1 MNFKKFFLAAAPALL
16 LTACASDDPSVS
28 PDNGGSAAGTTMYAK
43 IHLKTAVGTRS
54 GTVDYNN
61 PTNSE
66 DGFEVGRDYENNI
79 SDVTLVLATRDDATG
94 KYTPMAVSSKGVA
107 PDPDASLENV
117 YTITFQDTEIKELHD
132 QTVYIF
138 AYCNSDLTTGSFGGD
153 LDLDRMVGKLGDGE
167 KENAGVWTKNG
178 FLMVNAPNKGIP
190 TKNMPSEVALTN
202 NYNTAEKALDLG
214 TVDVARVSS
223 RFDFKQVND
232 NLYRILDVNDPGKE
246 IAQIEVLAMAPI
258 NIAKEYY
265 YLPRVSDD
273 GTDAGWTVCGIENAN
288 NYVVSPYFAEKNAA
302 SASTISGL
310 FKNYFYTPA
319 GHNYDDEA
327 YYNYTYMT
335 EFSDKNK
342 FEEDDD
348 QNWGEMLDAA
358 EKAGY
363 QTWRYVTE
371 NTLPSVASQM
381 KGLSTGVIF
390 KAEIKNAAAGSSM
403 AKAMEANR
411 DIYGYNGTY
420 YGDVEALR
428 YFVYRLSEAATMRM
442 DFVRVF
448 GSEVLEVEMEG
459 DKVKLDENS
468 RPVFK
473 NPISDCTAA
482 QNNGTF
488 KILRNT
494 GGHYYVYYIYRNRHN
509 DNGNPSVMGPM
520 EFGTVRNNVYK
531 LAVTTISDFGH
542 TADPKDDPDPEKPEN
557 PDEDPKSYF
566 KVSCRVLPWM
576 VRVNNIEF

>member
-16 LTACASDDPSVS
+16 LTACASDDPAVN
-28 PDNGGSAAGTTMYAK
+28 PDNGGAEGMPMYAK
-43 IHLKTAVGTRS
+43 IRLQTAAGTRS
-54 GTVDYNN
+54 GTVDYKD

-138 AYCNSDLTTGSFGGD
+138 AYCNSDLTTDSFGD
-153 LDLDRMVGKLGDGE
+153 LDLDLMVGKLGDGE
-167 KENAGVWTKNG
+167 KDNAGVWTKNG

-190 TKNMPSEVALTN
+190 TKDMPSEVALTN

-232 NLYRILDVNDPGKE
+232 NVYSVKDVNDVTKE
-246 IAQIEVLAMAPI
+246 IAQIELLAMAPI

-265 YLPRVSDD
+265 YLPRVSND
-273 GTDAGWTVCGIENAN
+273 GTDSRWSVCGIENAN

-302 SASTISGL
+302 NANTISGL
-310 FKNYFYTPA
+310 FKNYFYTPT
-319 GHNYDDEA
+319 GHDYDDEA

-348 QNWGEMLDAA
+348 QNWGEKLDAA

-371 NTLPSVASQM
+371 NTLPSVASPDEGPLHRRHLQ
-381 KGLSTGVIF
+381 GRDQERRRRLQHGQGYGGQQGHLWLQRHLLRRRGVP
-390 KAEIKNAAAGSSM
+390 
-403 AKAMEANR
+403 
-411 DIYGYNGTY
+411 
-420 YGDVEALR
+420 AL
-428 YFVYRLSEAATMRM
+428 FRLSPFRGRYHACGFREGVRLRGARGGDGRGQGEA
-442 DFVRVF
+442 
-448 GSEVLEVEMEG
+448 
-459 DKVKLDENS
+459 
-468 RPVFK
+468 
-473 NPISDCTAA
+473 
-482 QNNGTF
+482 
-488 KILRNT
+488 
-494 GGHYYVYYIYRNRHN
+494 
-509 DNGNPSVMGPM
+509 
-520 EFGTVRNNVYK
+520 
-531 LAVTTISDFGH
+531 
-542 TADPKDDPDPEKPEN
+542 
-557 PDEDPKSYF
+557 
-566 KVSCRVLPWM
+566 
-576 VRVNNIEF
+576 

>member
-1 MNFKKFFLAAAPALL
+1 MSFKKFFLAAAPALL
-16 LTACASDDPSVS
+16 LTACASDDPAVN
-28 PDNGGSAAGTTMYAK
+28 PDNGGGEGTPMYAK
-43 IHLKTAVGTRS
+43 IRLQTAAGTRS
-54 GTVDYNN
+54 ETVDYKD

-79 SDVTLVLATRDDATG
+79 SDVTLVLATLENG
-94 KYTPMAVSSKGVA
+94 KYVPMAVSSKGVA

-117 YTITFQDTEIKELHD
+117 YTITFQDTEIVKLHD

-138 AYCNSDLTTGSFGGD
+138 AYCNSDLTTTSFGS
-153 LDLDRMVGKLGDGE
+153 LDLDRMVGKLGDAE
-167 KENAGVWTKNG
+167 KDNAGVWTKNG

-190 TKNMPSEVALTN
+190 TKDMPSELALTN
-202 NYNTAEKALDLG
+202 NYNTAEKAFDLG

-223 RFDFKQVND
+223 RFDFKQVNN
-232 NLYRILDVNDPGKE
+232 NLYSVKDVNAPDKE
-246 IAQIEVLAMAPI
+246 IAQIELLAMAPI

-265 YLPRVSDD
+265 YLPRVSGD
-273 GTDAGWTVCGIENAN
+273 GTDASWTVCGIENAN

-302 SASTISGL
+302 NANTISSL
-310 FKNYFYTPA
+310 FKNYFYTPT

-335 EFSDKNK
+335 EFSDKSK
-342 FEEDDD
+342 FEDDDD
-348 QNWGEMLDAA
+348 QNWGEKLEAA

-390 KAEIKNAAAGSSM
+390 KAEIKNAAAGSNM

-420 YGDVEALR
+420 YGDVESLR
-428 YFVYRLSEAATMRM
+428 YFVYRLSEAATMRV
-442 DFVRVF
+442 DFVKVF
-448 GSEVLEVEMEG
+448 GSEVLEVEMDG
-459 DKVKLDENS
+459 DKVKLDENN

-473 NPISDCTAA
+473 NAISDCTAA

-531 LAVTTISDFGH
+531 LAVTTITDFGH
-542 TADPKDDPDPEKPEN
+542 TANPGDDPEPEKPEN
-557 PDEDPKSYF
+557 PDEDPKTYF

>member
-16 LTACASDDPSVS
+16 LTACASDDPAVN
-28 PDNGGSAAGTTMYAK
+28 PDNGGGEGTPMYAK
-43 IHLKTAVGTRS
+43 IRLQTAAGTRS
-54 GTVDYNN
+54 KTGDYTH

-79 SDVTLVLATRDDATG
+79 SDVTLVLATLENG
-94 KYTPMAVSSKGVA
+94 KYVPMAVSSKGVA

-117 YTITFQDTEIKELHD
+117 YTITFQDTDIVKLHD

-138 AYCNSDLTTGSFGGD
+138 AYCNSDLTTTSFGS
-153 LDLDRMVGKLGDGE
+153 LDLDRMVGKLGEGE
-167 KENAGVWTKNG
+167 KDNAGVWTKNG

-190 TKNMPSEVALTN
+190 TKDMPSEVALTN
-202 NYNTAEKALDLG
+202 NYNTAEKAFDLG

-223 RFDFKQVND
+223 RFDFKQVN
-232 NLYRILDVNDPGKE
+232 NNIYSVKDVNSPENE
-246 IAQIEVLAMAPI
+246 IAQIELLAMAPI

-265 YLPRVSDD
+265 YLPRVSGD
-273 GTDAGWTVCGIENAN
+273 GTDASWTVCGIENAN
-288 NYVVSPYFAEKNAA
+288 NYVVSPYFAEKSAANAT
-302 SASTISGL
+302 TISNL
-310 FKNYFYTPA
+310 FKNYFYNST

-335 EFSDKNK
+335 EFSDKSK
-342 FEEDDD
+342 FEDDDD
-348 QNWGEMLDAA
+348 QNWGNKLDAA

-381 KGLSTGVIF
+381 KGISTGVIF
-390 KAEIKNAAAGSSM
+390 KAEIKNAAAGSNM
-403 AKAMEANR
+403 AKAMEAKR

-420 YGDVEALR
+420 YGDVESLR
-428 YFVYRLSEAATMRM
+428 YFVYRLSEAATMRV

-448 GSEVLEVEMEG
+448 GSEVLEVEMDG
-459 DKVKLDENS
+459 DKVKLDENN

-473 NPISDCTAA
+473 NAISDCTAE

-531 LAVTTISDFGH
+531 LAVTTITDFGH
-542 TADPKDDPDPEKPEN
+542 TANPGDDPEPEKPEN
-557 PDEDPKSYF
+557 PDEDPKTYF